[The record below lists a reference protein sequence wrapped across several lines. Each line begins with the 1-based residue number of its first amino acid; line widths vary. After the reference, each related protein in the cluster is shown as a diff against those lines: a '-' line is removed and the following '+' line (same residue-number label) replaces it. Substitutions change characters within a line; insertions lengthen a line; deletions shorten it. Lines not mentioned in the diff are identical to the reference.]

1 MSIKDWPG
9 GIISKEQVV
18 PSGPYL
24 NSTASGMWTMD
35 QAASYTKQGIWPT
48 AGNAEPDIASNFS
61 TYLYEGNSGT
71 LSVNNG
77 IDFAGDG
84 GLVWIKNRGAAQ
96 SHMLMDTVRGGTK
109 YLNSNV
115 TTQEQTFSSGEQ
127 FTFSSTGFSSTAAD
141 FKWNNSQYDY
151 TSWSFKKQA
160 KFFDIQTFSGDGAT
174 TRTLSHNL
182 GAEVGMM
189 IIKSRSTSAQ
199 GEWWVYHRS
208 MDANPETKQMQ
219 LSETYAANN
228 AGNVFGATKP
238 TSTQFSVGSGSN
250 YSGQDYIVYLFAH
263 ETGVGSMIQC
273 GSYTGNG
280 AATGVFQDLGWQP
293 QWLLVKNTDL
303 ATEQWFILDSVR
315 GVVTG
320 GSDARLEA
328 SRDVAEADAD
338 IVDFATNG
346 FTPISVDD
354 KTNGSGHSYIYMA
367 IRAPMMI
374 APTVGTEVFN
384 MDGLVGRTSGSW
396 FRTGTGSSTTFPADF
411 AIRVRPS
418 NVDEKITLTRIL
430 GDKFLRTE
438 NVGAVS
444 TSGNAQW
451 DWMDGYADAVNNSTF
466 FSWMW
471 KSAKSFFTAVP
482 YTGDGVAGRTVSHN
496 LGVVPEMMWIKC
508 RSAAESWAVYH
519 AGITN
524 PEQNYLYLDE
534 SSALNPNANTIRYWN
549 NTNPTDSVFT
559 VGTEDRVNGSS
570 KTYIAYLFGSLAG
583 ISKIGSY
590 TGNGASQ
597 TIDCGFTS
605 GARFILIKRTDS
617 SGDWWVLDTVR
628 GIASGNDT
636 IITLNDTTAQTYA
649 DVIDS
654 NNSGFTVD
662 TTNADFN
669 ASGGNYIF
677 YAIS

>member
-24 NSTASGMWTMD
+24 NSTASGIWTMD

-48 AGNAEPDIASNFS
+48 AGNVEPDVASNFS

-96 SHMLMDTVRGGTK
+96 NHMLMDTVRGGTK

-115 TTQEQTFSSGEQ
+115 TTQEQTFSSGEE

-141 FKWNNSQYDY
+141 FKWNNSSYDY
-151 TSWSFKKQA
+151 ASWSFKKQA
-160 KFFDIQTFSGDGAT
+160 KFFDIQTFSGNGAT
-174 TRTLSHNL
+174 TRTLSHDL

-208 MDANPETKQMQ
+208 MDSSPETKQMQ
-219 LSETYAANN
+219 LSETYGANN
-228 AGNVFGATKP
+228 AGNVFGAVKP

-263 ETGVGSMIQC
+263 ETSADSMIRC
-273 GSYTGNG
+273 GSYTTDANED
-280 AATGVFQDLGWQP
+280 ATIDLGWEP
-293 QWLLVKNTDL
+293 QWVLAKRTD
-303 ATEQWFILDSVR
+303 SS
-315 GVVTG
+315 TG
-320 GSDARLEA
+320 GAWTLFDSMRGMQGDFLGQAALLEVNDTNA
-328 SRDVAEADAD
+328 ETNVDRIAVTPTGFKVDNFGANRD
-338 IVDFATNG
+338 
-346 FTPISVDD
+346 
-354 KTNGSGHSYIYMA
+354 YIYMA
-367 IRAPMMI
+367 VRAPMMI

-384 MDGLVGRTSGSW
+384 MEGFVGRTSGSW

-411 AIRVRPS
+411 ALRARP
-418 NVDEKITLTRIL
+418 NNADEKNALTRIL
-430 GDKFLRTE
+430 GDNMLRTDSSGS
-438 NVGAVS
+438 VT

-451 DWMDGYADAVNNSTF
+451 DWMDGYADAVNNTTF

-471 KSAKSFFTAVP
+471 KSAKSFFSVAA
-482 YTGDGVAGRTVSHN
+482 YTGDGVAGRTITHN
-496 LGVVPEMMWIKC
+496 LGAVPEMIWVKKRSQTSNWEVYLHSEGGTKRIYLDVANAIETT
-508 RSAAESWAVYH
+508 SAA
-519 AGITN
+519 
-524 PEQNYLYLDE
+524 
-534 SSALNPNANTIRYWN
+534 WN
-549 NTNPTDSVFT
+549 NTDATATTFSL
-559 VGTEDRVNGSS
+559 GTSSQTNQNGG
-570 KTYIAYLFGSLAG
+570 TFIAYLFGSLAG
-583 ISKIGSY
+583 VSKVGSY
-590 TGNGASQ
+590 TGNGGSQ

-617 SGDWWVLDTVR
+617 TGDWWVLDTER
-628 GIASGNDT
+628 GIDPGNDT
-636 IITLNDTTAQTYA
+636 LITLNDTTAQSYA

-669 ASGGNYIF
+669 ASGGSYIF
-677 YAIS
+677 YAIA

>member
-9 GIISKEQVV
+9 GVISKEQVV

-48 AGNAEPDIASNFS
+48 AGNVEPDIASNFS

-84 GLVWIKNRGAAQ
+84 GLLWIKNRGAAQ
-96 SHMLMDTVRGGTK
+96 DHMLMDTVRGGTK
-109 YLNSNV
+109 YLNSNA
-115 TTQEQTFSSGEQ
+115 TTQEQTFYTGPPDERFS
-127 FTFSSTGFSSTAAD
+127 FSSTGFSSTASD
-141 FKWNNSQYDY
+141 FKWNSSGYKY

-228 AGNVFGATKP
+228 AGNIFGATKP

-263 ETGVGSMIQC
+263 ETGADSMIQC
-273 GSYTGNG
+273 GTYTNSSSGIEVN
-280 AATGVFQDLGWQP
+280 LGFEP
-293 QWLLVKNTDL
+293 QWLLTKSTGVGNWPIADKMRGWENTGAVGDNFQQL
-303 ATEQWFILDSVR
+303 RSNVDNTENAEMNPAITPTGF
-315 GVVTG
+315 VTYGEGGGG
-320 GSDARLEA
+320 GS
-328 SRDVAEADAD
+328 
-338 IVDFATNG
+338 
-346 FTPISVDD
+346 
-354 KTNGSGHSYIYMA
+354 SGGTYVYMA
-367 IRAPMMI
+367 IRAPMTI

-384 MDGLVGRTSGSW
+384 MDGLVGRTSDSW

-411 AIRVRPS
+411 AIRVRP
-418 NVDEKITLTRIL
+418 NVVDEKNTLTRIL
-430 GDKFLRTE
+430 GDKMMRTE
-438 NVGAVS
+438 NAAAVT

-471 KSAKSFFTAVP
+471 KSAKSFFTVVP
-482 YTGDGVAGRTVSHN
+482 YTGNGTAGHTVSHN
-496 LGVVPEMMWIKC
+496 LGVVPEMIWVKK
-508 RSAAESWAVYH
+508 RNQNSNWEVYLH
-519 AGITN
+519 SLGGTKRI
-524 PEQNYLYLDE
+524 YLDYG
-534 SSALNPNANTIRYWN
+534 NAVETTSTAWN
-549 NTNPTDSVFT
+549 NTDATATTFSL
-559 VGTEDRVNGSS
+559 GTSGQTNQNGG
-570 KTYIAYLFGSLAG
+570 TFIAYLFGNLAG

-590 TGNGASQ
+590 TGNGGSQ

-628 GIASGNDT
+628 GIATGNDT
-636 IITLNDTTAQTYA
+636 VITLNDTTAQTYA
-649 DVIDS
+649 DVIDP

-662 TTNADFN
+662 TTNGDFN

>member
-24 NSTASGMWTMD
+24 NSTASGIWTMD

-48 AGNAEPDIASNFS
+48 AGNVEPDVASNFS
-61 TYLYEGNSGT
+61 TYLYEGNNGT

-84 GLVWIKNRGAAQ
+84 GLLWIKNREAAFE
-96 SHMLMDTVRGGTK
+96 HLLIDTARGGTK
-109 YLNSNV
+109 YIYSNSSAAEG
-115 TTQEQTFSSGEQ
+115 TLSSAEQ
-127 FTFSSTGFSSTAAD
+127 FTLSSTGFSSTAAD
-141 FKWNNSQYDY
+141 FRWNNNSYDY
-151 TSWSFKKQA
+151 ASWSFKKQA
-160 KFFDIQTFSGDGAT
+160 KFFTCLTYTGTGPGSGANEQQVSHDLGSKPGLVIIKRTDATGDWWVFTDVIDGSNDYSYLNGTNAFANSSNNVATDTVFNVGGALNTSGAT
-174 TRTLSHNL
+174 YV
-182 GAEVGMM
+182 A
-189 IIKSRSTSAQ
+189 
-199 GEWWVYHRS
+199 
-208 MDANPETKQMQ
+208 
-219 LSETYAANN
+219 
-228 AGNVFGATKP
+228 
-238 TSTQFSVGSGSN
+238 
-250 YSGQDYIVYLFAH
+250 YLFAN
-263 ETGVGSMIQC
+263 ETGADSMIRC
-273 GSYTGNG
+273 GSYTNSSSGIEVN
-280 AATGVFQDLGWQP
+280 LGFEP
-293 QWLLVKNTDL
+293 QWLLTKNVSTGNWTIADKMRGWQNTG
-303 ATEQWFILDSVR
+303 ATGDNFQQLRPNVDNAENAEMDPSITPTGF
-315 GVVTG
+315 VTYGEGGGG
-320 GSDARLEA
+320 GSATGTFIY
-328 SRDVAEADAD
+328 VA
-338 IVDFATNG
+338 V
-346 FTPISVDD
+346 
-354 KTNGSGHSYIYMA
+354 
-367 IRAPMMI
+367 RAPMMI

-384 MDGLVGRTSGSW
+384 MDGFVGRTSGSW
-396 FRTGTGSSTTFPADF
+396 FRTNTASSTTFPADF
-411 AIRVRPS
+411 ALRARPS

-451 DWMDGYADAVNNSTF
+451 DWMDGYADAVNNTTY

>member
-9 GIISKEQVV
+9 GVISKEQVV

-48 AGNAEPDIASNFS
+48 AGNVEPDIASNFS
-61 TYLYEGNSGT
+61 TYLYTGNSGT

-84 GLVWIKNRGAAQ
+84 GLLWIKNRGAAQ
-96 SHMLMDTVRGGTK
+96 SHMLMDTVRGGTE
-109 YLNSNV
+109 YLNSNG

-141 FKWNNSQYDY
+141 FKWNNSNYDY

-160 KFFDIQTFSGDGAT
+160 KFFDVVTWDGNNTAG
-174 TRTLSHNL
+174 REIAHNL
-182 GAEVGMM
+182 GTTVGS
-189 IIKSRSTSAQ
+189 IIVKCTSNSATA
-199 GEWWVYHRS
+199 WTIYHRS
-208 MDANPETKQMQ
+208 LGSTKY
-219 LSETYAANN
+219 LEFDTGAEGN
-228 AGNVFGATKP
+228 AGTAYWNATEP
-238 TSTQFSVGSGSN
+238 TSSVFTLGNDGNVNATGRS
-250 YSGQDYIVYLFAH
+250 YVAYLFAH
-263 ETGVGSMIQC
+263 DTAAESMIQC
-273 GSYTGNG
+273 GSYTNSSSGIEVN
-280 AATGVFQDLGWQP
+280 LGFEP
-293 QWLLVKNTDL
+293 QWLLTKSTAAGNWTIADKMRGWEDTGAVGDNMQQL
-303 ATEQWFILDSVR
+303 RPNLDNAENAEMDPAIR
-315 GVVTG
+315 PTGFVTY
-320 GSDARLEA
+320 
-328 SRDVAEADAD
+328 
-338 IVDFATNG
+338 
-346 FTPISVDD
+346 
-354 KTNGSGHSYIYMA
+354 GSGGGGGAGSGTYVYIA
-367 IRAPMMI
+367 VRAPMMI

-396 FRTGTGSSTTFPADF
+396 FRTDTGSSTTFPADF
-411 AIRVRPS
+411 AIRVRPTY
-418 NVDEKITLTRIL
+418 VDEKITLTRIL

-471 KSAKSFFTAVP
+471 KSAKSFFTVVP
-482 YTGDGVAGRTVSHN
+482 FAGDGVAGRTVSHN

-508 RSAAESWAVYH
+508 RSDAESWAVYH

-570 KTYIAYLFGSLAG
+570 KTYIAYLFSSLAG

-590 TGNGASQ
+590 TGNGGSQ

-628 GIASGNDT
+628 GIAAGNDQL
-636 IITLNDTTAQTYA
+636 ITLNDTSATVTS
-649 DVIDS
+649 DVIDP

-669 ASGGNYIF
+669 ASGGSYIF